1 MRSVTIRELQ
11 SLPASS
17 WKAATEKEDLVVTS
31 GGKPIAILSAATA
44 STLDGTLADLRQARG
59 LLAVAKI
66 QREAREAGLD
76 RWSLEMVNAEIDESR
91 RSRA

>member
-17 WKAATEKEDLVVTS
+17 WKSAAEEDMVVTS

-59 LLAVAKI
+59 LLAVAKM

-76 RWSLEMVNAEIDESR
+76 RWSLRMVNAEIDESR
-91 RSRA
+91 RNRT